1 MSHAHVFRYIALL
14 AGMIASAA
22 QATVQPEQAVP
33 GIALEAAA
41 ATAADIRAITGAD
54 AQTTVNA
61 MTACRKEPAPL
72 ERLACYDHVLTPE
85 QGQGFESAL
94 VKARYQGESW
104 TRAVEQEKR
113 RTDNSTALLLTQQPG
128 EHPTVIITTPAIG
141 SLPPRPVL
149 MFSCVDNITRM
160 QVALTHAR
168 TENDIPVSLV
178 TEGGVFR
185 SHWFVRENGML
196 LEASRGLS
204 GIDEIKPLFGAK
216 TLTIDTGT
224 GSAAGK
230 LTFNIDGLAQTI
242 APLRDACHWAGE

>member
-104 TRAVEQEKR
+104 TRAVEQEKY
-113 RTDNSTALLLTQQPG
+113 RTDNSTTLLLTQRPG
-128 EHPTVIITTPAIG
+128 ERPTVMITTPAIG

-178 TEGGVFR
+178 TEGGAFR

-196 LEASRGLS
+196 LESSRGLA
-204 GIDEIKPLFGAK
+204 GIEEIRQLFGAK
-216 TLTIDTGT
+216 TLTIDTG
-224 GSAAGK
+224 SDKK
-230 LTFNIDGLAQTI
+230 LIFNIDGLAQTI